1 MSQQYSAQDI
11 HQLGRGYKAKAID
24 QLLTIPQSTQTP
36 TLTAELQNQIL
47 PHDQSLRHA
56 AQPSETIEGEPLKSF
71 LERISPI
78 GLSLTNNRDF
88 TSNHPSLSYLH
99 PNHKIF
105 FDNFPEPLTWDQHMQ
120 YSKQL
125 AEENPA
131 YRLELKGIQ
140 SDIDEVQGKATVH
153 MEIEVFG
160 LSGTERMLGV
170 SSVEWERDEQG
181 KWWAVRAVG
190 MRGTEIGGGFV

>member
-11 HQLGRGYKAKAID
+11 HQLGRGYKAKTRG
-24 QLLTIPQSTQTP
+24 QQPSIPQSIQAP
-36 TLTAELQNQIL
+36 VVTAELQNQCISQRNQIL
-47 PHDQSLRHA
+47 QHA
-56 AQPSETIEGEPLKSF
+56 TQTPETIEGEPLKSF

-78 GLSLTNNRDF
+78 GLSLMNSRDF
-88 TSNHPSLSYLH
+88 TSNHPSLYYLH
-99 PNHKIF
+99 PNHKIY

-125 AEENPA
+125 AGENPA
-131 YRLELKGIQ
+131 YRLELKGID
-140 SDIDEVQGKATVH
+140 SDIDEGQGRATVH

-170 SSVEWERDEQG
+170 SSVEWER
-181 KWWAVRAVG
+181 
-190 MRGTEIGGGFV
+190 